1 VQELLPGQASQPA
14 GRQEA
19 DVLPGLRL
27 GSPSFPASL
36 IAAAASGFILTLALP
51 PVDAGPLA
59 FIALVPLLWAIR
71 GARARRGA
79 VLGLI
84 FGLVYFGVLLS
95 WLIPITRLGW
105 FVLVAVQAGYM
116 ALLLAFTAAVWR
128 EESPVRSSFAIAAG
142 WAAVEWLRGLW
153 PVGGFT
159 WGGLGYT
166 QHDNPLLLP
175 LASIAG
181 VWGISF
187 VVASANA
194 LVLAAGVRFRREPL
208 FATRIIAMAA
218 VAVFLPVLVPI
229 PAPEGP
235 AVDVAVVQ
243 GNVPKF
249 VAVGSRII
257 EDRIVAENHARQH
270 VRLVSDPPD
279 LAVWPENAIDRDP
292 TRDPELGPLVTEPI
306 RAVGAYTLVGAVT
319 ETDDG
324 RLFNQDLLYTP
335 DARPV
340 ARYTKNHLV
349 PYGEYVPFR
358 RYLSWIKALEQV
370 PRDMTPGER
379 PGLFDIPKGR
389 FAAVICFENAFPD
402 LVRRFLAR
410 NAGFLVVSTNNA
422 TFLRSPA
429 SAQHVVMS
437 ELRAVENG
445 RWVVHAAISGISA
458 IVDHRGRVVG
468 ETALFKPAILRAD
481 IPQGKAR
488 TVFNVIGGWIPV
500 MFFVGALGG
509 FMAARRRKRLETS
522 PSPDDPRVA
531 VVLPTYNER
540 DNVEEVLRRLLAV
553 GERIDVI
560 VVDDSSPDGTGELVR
575 KHPATQE
582 GRVALMERPGK
593 QGLASAYRDG
603 FRRAL
608 DSGYD
613 LVVEMDSDLSHRPE
627 DLPRLL
633 EGARHFD
640 LTVGSRYIKGG
651 AIQNWSLSRR
661 ILSRGG
667 NIYARIILGHRVK
680 DSTSGYRAFRPEVL
694 VHLLERGIA
703 SEGYG
708 FQIELAYRAWQAGF
722 SVGEVP
728 ITFEDRKAGT
738 SKLSRGIVIEA
749 LWRVLQWGIRDR
761 FLRRS
766 SKNSTATRST

>member
-1 VQELLPGQASQPA
+1 MG
-14 GRQEA
+14 
-19 DVLPGLRL
+19 
-27 GSPSFPASL
+27 
-36 IAAAASGFILTLALP
+36 
-51 PVDAGPLA
+51 PVA
-59 FIALVPLLWAIR
+59 FVALVPVLWAVR
-71 GARARRGA
+71 PARARRGA
-79 VLGLI
+79 LLGLI
-84 FGLVYFGVLLS
+84 FGLVYFGVLMS
-95 WLIPITRLGW
+95 WLLPLTRLGW
-105 FVLVAVQAGYM
+105 FVLVAGQSGFM
-116 ALLLAFTAAVWR
+116 ALLFAFTAVMWR
-128 EESPVRSSFAIAAG
+128 DEAPVRSSLAFGAG
-142 WAAVEWLRGLW
+142 WAAVEWLRGVW
-153 PVGGFT
+153 PLGGFT

-175 LASIAG
+175 LASVAG

-187 VVASANA
+187 VVASVNA
-194 LVLAAGVRFRREPL
+194 LLTVAVTRNRREL
-208 FATRIIAMAA
+208 RTAA
-218 VAVFLPVLVPI
+218 RVVAVSALLVAVPVLIPI
-229 PAPEGP
+229 TAPEGP
-235 AVDVAVVQ
+235 TVDVAVVQ

-249 VAVGSRII
+249 VAVESRII

-270 VRLVSDPPD
+270 LRLASDPPD
-279 LAVWPENAIDRDP
+279 LAVWPENAVDRDP

-306 RAVGAYTLVGAVT
+306 RAVGSYTLVGAIT
-319 ETDDG
+319 ETDNG
-324 RLFNQDLLYTP
+324 RVLNQDLLYTP
-335 DARPV
+335 DARVV

-358 RYLSWIKALEQV
+358 RYLSWIQALEQV

-379 PGLFDIPKGR
+379 SGIFDIPQGR
-389 FAAVICFENAFPD
+389 FAAVICFENSFPD
-402 LVRRFLAR
+402 LVRGFLAR
-410 NAGFLVVSTNNA
+410 NAGFLIVSTNNA

-468 ETALFKPAILRAD
+468 ETDLFKPALLRAD
-481 IPQGKAR
+481 IPQGNAR
-488 TVFNVIGGWIPV
+488 TVFNLIGGWIPV
-500 MFFVGALGG
+500 LFFIGAVGG
-509 FMAARRRKRLETS
+509 FLATRRRKRQETS
-522 PSPDDPRVA
+522 PSPGDPRVA

-540 DNVEEVLRRLLAV
+540 DNIEHVLRRLLAV

-560 VVDDSSPDGTGELVR
+560 VVDDSSPDGTGEIVR
-575 KHPATQE
+575 EQAAARK
-582 GRVALMERPGK
+582 GRVTLMERPGK

-608 DSGYD
+608 DAGYD

-633 EGARHFD
+633 EGARHYD

-680 DSTSGYRAFRPEVL
+680 DSTSGYRVFRPEVL
-694 VHLLERGIA
+694 VHLLGQGID

-728 ITFEDRKAGT
+728 ITFEDRQAGT
-738 SKLSRGIVIEA
+738 SKLSRGIVVEA

-761 FLRRS
+761 LLRRGP
-766 SKNSTATRST
+766 KNPSATRST

>member
-1 VQELLPGQASQPA
+1 VGA
-14 GRQEA
+14 
-19 DVLPGLRL
+19 V
-27 GSPSFPASL
+27 
-36 IAAAASGFILTLALP
+36 
-51 PVDAGPLA
+51 A
-59 FIALVPLLWAIR
+59 FVALVPVLWAVRI
-71 GARARRGA
+71 ALARRGA
-79 VLGLI
+79 LVGLI
-84 FGLVYFGVLLS
+84 FGLVYFGVLMS
-95 WLIPITRLGW
+95 WLLPLTRLGW
-105 FVLVAVQAGYM
+105 FVLVAGQAGFM
-116 ALLLAFTAAVWR
+116 ALLFAFAAAMWRDEAPMRSSLAFG
-128 EESPVRSSFAIAAG
+128 AG
-142 WAAVEWLRGLW
+142 WAAVEWLRGVW
-153 PVGGFT
+153 PLGGFT

-166 QHDNPLLLP
+166 QHDNPMLLP
-175 LASIAG
+175 LASLAG

-187 VVASANA
+187 VVASVNA
-194 LVLAAGVRFRREPL
+194 LLTAALTRHRRGLRTAARVVGVSAL
-208 FATRIIAMAA
+208 LVT
-218 VAVFLPVLVPI
+218 VPVLIPI
-229 PAPEGP
+229 TAPDGP
-235 AVDVAVVQ
+235 MVDVAVVQ

-249 VAVGSRII
+249 VAVENRII

-270 VRLVSDPPD
+270 LRLVSDPPD
-279 LAVWPENAIDRDP
+279 LAVWPENAVDRDP

-306 RAVGAYTLVGAVT
+306 RAVGSYTLVGAIT

-324 RLFNQDLLYTP
+324 RVLNQDLLYTP
-335 DARPV
+335 DARV
-340 ARYTKNHLV
+340 VSRYTKNHLV

-358 RYLSWIKALEQV
+358 RYLSWIQALEQV
-370 PRDMTPGER
+370 PRDMTPGKR
-379 PGLFDIPKGR
+379 PGIFDIPQGR

-402 LVRRFLAR
+402 LVRRFIAR

-422 TFLRSPA
+422 TFLKSPA

-468 ETALFKPAILRAD
+468 ETALFKPALLRAD
-481 IPQGKAR
+481 IPQGNAR
-488 TVFNVIGGWIPV
+488 TVFNVIGGWIP
-500 MFFVGALGG
+500 MLFFVGALGG
-509 FMAARRRKRLETS
+509 FLATRRRKRQET
-522 PSPDDPRVA
+522 PRSPDDPRVA

-540 DNVEEVLRRLLAV
+540 DNIEHVLRRLLAV

-560 VVDDSSPDGTGELVR
+560 VVDDSSPDGTGEIVR
-575 KHPATQE
+575 EHPAARK
-582 GRVALMERPGK
+582 GRVTLIERPGK

-608 DSGYD
+608 DGGYD

-633 EGARHFD
+633 EGARHYD

-680 DSTSGYRAFRPEVL
+680 DSTSGYRVFRPEVL
-694 VHLLERGIA
+694 VHLLDQGID

-728 ITFEDRKAGT
+728 ITFEDRQAGT
-738 SKLSRGIVIEA
+738 SKLSRGIVVEA

-761 FLRRS
+761 LLRRGP
-766 SKNSTATRST
+766 KNPSATRST

>member
-1 VQELLPGQASQPA
+1 
-14 GRQEA
+14 
-19 DVLPGLRL
+19 
-27 GSPSFPASL
+27 
-36 IAAAASGFILTLALP
+36 
-51 PVDAGPLA
+51 VDAGPVA
-59 FIALVPLLWAIR
+59 FIALVPLLWVVR
-71 GARARRGA
+71 KARARRGA
-79 VLGLI
+79 LLGLV
-84 FGLVYFGVLLS
+84 FGLVYFGALMS
-95 WLIPITRLGW
+95 WLLPLTRLGW
-105 FVLVAVQAGYM
+105 FVLVAGQAGFM
-116 ALLLAFTAAVWR
+116 ALLFAFTAAMWR
-128 EESPVRSSFAIAAG
+128 DDLAVRSSFAFGAG
-142 WAAVEWLRGLW
+142 WAAVEWLRGVYPL
-153 PVGGFT
+153 GGFT

-175 LASIAG
+175 LASVAG
-181 VWGISF
+181 VWGISL
-187 VVASANA
+187 VVASVNA
-194 LVLAAGVRFRREPL
+194 LAVTAAIRFRRERL
-208 FATRIIAMAA
+208 VAARALTLAA
-218 VAVFLPVLVPI
+218 VVIMIPVLIPI
-229 PAPEGP
+229 PAPKGP
-235 AVDVAVVQ
+235 TVDVAIVQ

-249 VAVGSRII
+249 VAVESRII

-270 VRLVSDPPD
+270 LRLASDPPD
-279 LAVWPENAIDRDP
+279 LAIWPENAIDRDP

-306 RAVGAYTLVGAVT
+306 RAVGSYTLVGAIT
-319 ETDDG
+319 ETGEG
-324 RLFNQDLLYTP
+324 RVLNQDLLYTP
-335 DARPV
+335 DARLE

-358 RYLSWIKALEQV
+358 RYLSWIRALEQV
-370 PRDMTPGER
+370 PRDMTPGNR
-379 PGLFDIPKGR
+379 PGTFDIPGGR

-468 ETALFKPAILRAD
+468 ETALFKPALLRAD
-481 IPQGKAR
+481 IPQGNAR
-488 TVFNVIGGWIPV
+488 TVFNLIGGWIPV

-509 FMAARRRKRLETS
+509 LMVSKRRKRQETS

-540 DNVEEVLRRLLAV
+540 ENIQEVLRRLLAV
-553 GERIDVI
+553 GERIDVF
-560 VVDDSSPDGTGELVR
+560 VVDDSSPDGTGAIVR
-575 KHPATQE
+575 EHPAARE
-582 GRVALMERPGK
+582 GRVTLMERPGK

-608 DSGYD
+608 DAGYD

-633 EGARHFD
+633 EGARRYD

-667 NIYARIILGHRVK
+667 NLYARIILGHRVK

-694 VHLLERGIA
+694 IHLLDQGIA

-728 ITFEDRKAGT
+728 ITFEERRAGT
-738 SKLSRGIVIEA
+738 SKLSRGIVVEA

-761 FLRRS
+761 LLRRA
-766 SKNSTATRST
+766 SKKPSAPPST